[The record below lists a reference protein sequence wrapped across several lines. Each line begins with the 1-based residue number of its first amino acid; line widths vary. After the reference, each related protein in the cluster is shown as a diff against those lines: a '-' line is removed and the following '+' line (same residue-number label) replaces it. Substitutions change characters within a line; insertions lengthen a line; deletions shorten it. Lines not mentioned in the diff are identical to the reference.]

1 MAITKETGLCLD
13 SNRLISLAISISP
26 DRDRYFN
33 DMIRKFREKFPGLKL
48 IYANDRMGAQLNP
61 EHPQPDF
68 VLIAKGNLVS
78 NDPRLPPKS
87 IILMDAPLV
96 FTERSIA
103 GWIMCV
109 EAGNMQGYFQ
119 YMLDK
124 ALRIDESK
132 FYEYIVHMAQLSTDP
147 EDPLF
152 WKKPENEKKLTDE
165 LSELYARYN
174 TRKSTKMQDTK
185 GYAK

>member
-1 MAITKETGLCLD
+1 MAITKETGLGLD

-68 VLIAKGNLVS
+68 VIIAKGNLVS

-87 IILMDAPLV
+87 IIFSLSSL
-96 FTERSIA
+96 S
-103 GWIMCV
+103 
-109 EAGNMQGYFQ
+109 
-119 YMLDK
+119 
-124 ALRIDESK
+124 ESK
-132 FYEYIVHMAQLSTDP
+132 NLSIS
-147 EDPLF
+147 F
-152 WKKPENEKKLTDE
+152 SGIIFKN
-165 LSELYARYN
+165 LSGEILLNKILAIF
-174 TRKSTKMQDTK
+174 SF
-185 GYAK
+185 GSL